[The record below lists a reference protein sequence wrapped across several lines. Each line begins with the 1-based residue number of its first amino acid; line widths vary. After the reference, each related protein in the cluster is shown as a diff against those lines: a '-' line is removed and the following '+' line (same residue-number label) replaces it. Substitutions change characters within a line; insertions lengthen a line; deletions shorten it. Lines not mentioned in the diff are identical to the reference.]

1 MKKLA
6 ILGSTGSIG
15 VSTLDIIERFRERYE
30 VVALTAGRNIQLLKE
45 QILKFHPR
53 MVSVLSEDLSGR
65 LKEELGTT
73 DTEILHGTEGAKR
86 VASVPEVDMVVSAIV
101 GAEGLIPTLSAIKCG
116 KNIALANKETLVM
129 AGKIVMEQA
138 NANGSII
145 LPIDSE
151 HSAIFQSLQGHQRDD
166 VQRIILTASGGAFL
180 KYSYEEL
187 ETVTVQEALNHP
199 NWQMGKKVTIDSAS
213 LMNKGLEVIEA
224 RWLFNIPPERIDVH
238 IHPQSIIHSMVEYI
252 DGSIIAQMGLPDM
265 RVPISYALAYPE
277 RLQTGLSPLNFIDVG
292 QLTFEI
298 PDEKKFP
305 ALRLAYRAIKDGETM
320 PAVLNAAN
328 EIAVDAFLQNRI
340 PFTKI
345 PTLIEE
351 TMNCYKAK
359 ELNTLED
366 VLEANLWARNK
377 ANEFVE
383 DY

>member
-30 VVALTAGRNIQLLKE
+30 VVALAAGGNIRRLKD
-45 QILKFHPR
+45 QILKFQPK
-53 MVSVLSEDLSGR
+53 MVSVLNEDLSGR
-65 LKEELGTT
+65 LKEELGPT
-73 DTEILHGTEGAKR
+73 DTEILHGPEGAKR
-86 VASVPEVDMVVSAIV
+86 VASVSEADMVVSAIV
-101 GAEGLIPTLSAIKCG
+101 GAEGLIPTLSAIKAG
-116 KNIALANKETLVM
+116 KDIALANKETLVM

-138 NANGSII
+138 NANGTTI
-145 LPIDSE
+145 LPVDSE
-151 HSAIFQSLQGHQRDD
+151 HSAIFQSLQGHQKDD

-180 KYSYEEL
+180 KFSYEEL

-213 LMNKGLEVIEA
+213 MMNKGLEVIEA
-224 RWLFNIPPERIDVH
+224 RWLFNVPPERIDVH

-252 DGSIIAQMGLPDM
+252 DGSVIAQMGLPDM

-277 RLQTGLSPLNFIDVG
+277 RLKTGLSSLNFLDVG
-292 QLTFEI
+292 KLTFEM

-305 ALRLAYRAIKDGETM
+305 ALKLAYRAIKDGETM

-345 PTLIEE
+345 PTIIEE
-351 TMNCYKAK
+351 TMNCHKAK
-359 ELNTLED
+359 VMNTVED
-366 VLEANLWARNK
+366 VLEADHWARNR
-377 ANEFVE
+377 ASELI
-383 DY
+383 